1 MAFFREIGEAVGAVR
16 GGIISGVTNIAAEL
30 TDSDDLREIS
40 KETFERNKVVG
51 KVIGQTLDGVA
62 NTAVGTLG
70 KQRVRRDD
78 GLEDLTEV
86 MEQTKT
92 GVVNTIN
99 FTTKHVTE
107 VLDGVKVND
116 SKKVASSAKKLA
128 KESVVG
134 ILTFKKF

>member
-1 MAFFREIGEAVGAVR
+1 MAFFKEIGEAVGAVR
-16 GGIISGVTNIAAEL
+16 GGIISGVANVAAEL

-40 KETFERNKVVG
+40 KVTFERNKAVG

-62 NTAVGTLG
+62 NTTVGTIG
-70 KQRVRRDD
+70 KQRIRRDD
-78 GLEDLTEV
+78 GLEDLTEAL
-86 MEQTKT
+86 ETTKD
-92 GVVNTIN
+92 GVINTIN
-99 FTTKHVTE
+99 FTTKQVGE

-134 ILTFKKF
+134 FLTFKNF